1 MIAEKMMMVSK
12 SARVGR
18 AWTEEK
24 ALKFSGHES
33 FVLRYGWLP
42 KLYDAVVSAPQV
54 FSSDERA
61 ILTLGLGRN
70 MVKSIRFWGDA
81 LGLIQTHDGSVMPT
95 ELAVRLL
102 DPNTGRDPYLED
114 TGSLWRLH
122 WLLATHARLGAWATF
137 FMDMRDVVVPRER
150 LVTAVTGRAE
160 ASGSRISPGTASA
173 HVDILVRSYDA
184 GRRDGV
190 PLVEDALG
198 CPLQELDLMREES
211 VLGTPTLRLLRGPKP
226 TLDLP
231 AFAFAI
237 HDFWTGT
244 APGSRAMSLRSLMLT
259 RRSPGMVFALDEAGM
274 HERLDALCRASDSLE
289 LRDDGAGG
297 VDLVATSDCAF
308 AELERLAW

>member
-1 MIAEKMMMVSK
+1 MIGSK
-12 SARVGR
+12 SARAGR
-18 AWTEEK
+18 AWTEEQ

-42 KLYDAVVSAPQV
+42 KLYDAVASTPQL

-81 LGLIQTHDGSVMPT
+81 LGMTQTHDGTVSPT
-95 ELAVRLL
+95 KLAIRLL
-102 DPNTGRDPYLED
+102 DPATGRDPYLED

-122 WLLATHARLGAWATF
+122 WLLVTHARLGAWATF
-137 FMDMRDVVVPRER
+137 FMDMRDVVIPRDR
-150 LVTAVTGRAE
+150 LVTAVASRAE
-160 ASGSRISPGTASA
+160 VVGSRISLGTASA

-184 GRRDGV
+184 GRREGV
-190 PLVEDALG
+190 LLVEDALG
-198 CPLQELDLMREES
+198 CPLQELELLREES
-211 VLGTPTLRLLRGPKP
+211 VLGTPTLRLSRGPKP

-231 AFAFAI
+231 AFAFAM

-244 APGSRAMSLRSLMLT
+244 APGSRAISLRSLMLS
-259 RRSPGMVFALDEAGM
+259 RRSPGMVFALDEASL
-274 HERLDALCRASDSLE
+274 HERLESLCRATGALE

-297 VDLVATSDCAF
+297 VDLVATGDGAF
-308 AELERLAW
+308 AELEQVAW